1 MESKQF
7 DYGFMSMADGVLHPN
22 VNSFYGPWSYEAFTN
37 GTIVKEITKE
47 LGVAES

>member
-7 DYGFMSMADGVLHPN
+7 DYGFTSMADGVLLPN

-37 GTIVKEITKE
+37 GTIV
-47 LGVAES
+47 